1 MATGDSRAVEAVR
14 ERTTVP
20 LDVRRAF
27 DLFTDG
33 IGTWWPFQQF
43 SYSGGRTRSL
53 HLEPKEGGRF
63 FEGLVDGSEL
73 VDGVVLAV
81 QAPERI
87 VFTYRAPTYPAD
99 TEVEATF
106 SGRGAETD
114 VEVQHRGWERLGAE
128 AREQRDGHAQG
139 WSYLLGLYRQVAGG

>member
-1 MATGDSRAVEAVR
+1 MATGGSNTVEAVR

-20 LDVRRAF
+20 LDARQAF
-27 DLFTDG
+27 EVFTEG

-43 SYSGGRTRSL
+43 NYSGGRTRSV

-63 FEGLVDGSEL
+63 FEVLDDGSEL
-73 VDGVVLAV
+73 VDGRVLTV
-81 QAPERI
+81 QVPARI

-106 SGRGAETD
+106 SARGAGTE
-114 VEVQHRGWERLGAE
+114 VELEHRGWERLGAE

-139 WSYLLGLYRQVAGG
+139 WAYLLGLYRQAAGG